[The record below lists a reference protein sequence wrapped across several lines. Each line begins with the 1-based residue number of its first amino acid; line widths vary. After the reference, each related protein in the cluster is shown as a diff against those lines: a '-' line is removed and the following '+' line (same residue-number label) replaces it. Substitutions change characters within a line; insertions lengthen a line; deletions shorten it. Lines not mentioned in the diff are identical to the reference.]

1 MSHFL
6 CSFLRKESG
15 ISHIILEKTNTFAKE
30 LGFSNGTVFYQIKSG
45 RNGISPNLAKKI
57 CDACPE
63 IDYKWLLTGLGEML
77 NNIEVDNS
85 TTNKIA
91 KDIVSLKN
99 HILELE
105 IKIKKLEK
113 ELKSFY
119 DAIEYHLIEFLFLDK
134 LKVPEDLKIPGN
146 PISYLLP

>member
-1 MSHFL
+1 MLATIQFL
-6 CSFLRKESG
+6 LFFARKVEY
-15 ISHIILEKTNTFAKE
+15 HTL
-30 LGFSNGTVFYQIKSG
+30 FS
-45 RNGISPNLAKKI
+45 KKI

-91 KDIVSLKN
+91 KDIASLKN

-119 DAIEYHLIEFLFLDK
+119 DAIE
-134 LKVPEDLKIPGN
+134 
-146 PISYLLP
+146 

>member
-1 MSHFL
+1 MISDYDRIQAVLFH
-6 CSFLRKESG
+6 LRK
-15 ISHIILEKTNTFAKE
+15 KTNTFAKE

-119 DAIEYHLIEFLFLDK
+119 DTTE
-134 LKVPEDLKIPGN
+134 
-146 PISYLLP
+146 

>member
-1 MSHFL
+1 VDIFKRLRIIINEQDISISRFEKEIGVGNNTI
-6 CSFLRKESG
+6 STILRKES
-15 ISHIILEKTNTFAKE
+15 
-30 LGFSNGTVFYQIKSG
+30 
-45 RNGISPNLAKKI
+45 GISPNLAKKI

-119 DAIEYHLIEFLFLDK
+119 DAIE
-134 LKVPEDLKIPGN
+134 
-146 PISYLLP
+146 

>member
-1 MSHFL
+1 MISDYDRIQAVLFY
-6 CSFLRKESG
+6 LRK
-15 ISHIILEKTNTFAKE
+15 KTNTFAKE

-77 NNIEVDNS
+77 NDIEVDNS

-91 KDIVSLKN
+91 KDVSLKK

-119 DAIEYHLIEFLFLDK
+119 NTIK
-134 LKVPEDLKIPGN
+134 
-146 PISYLLP
+146 

>member
-1 MSHFL
+1 
-6 CSFLRKESG
+6 
-15 ISHIILEKTNTFAKE
+15 
-30 LGFSNGTVFYQIKSG
+30 
-45 RNGISPNLAKKI
+45 
-57 CDACPE
+57 
-63 IDYKWLLTGLGEML
+63 ML

-91 KDIVSLKN
+91 KDIVCLKN

-119 DAIEYHLIEFLFLDK
+119 NAIE
-134 LKVPEDLKIPGN
+134 
-146 PISYLLP
+146 